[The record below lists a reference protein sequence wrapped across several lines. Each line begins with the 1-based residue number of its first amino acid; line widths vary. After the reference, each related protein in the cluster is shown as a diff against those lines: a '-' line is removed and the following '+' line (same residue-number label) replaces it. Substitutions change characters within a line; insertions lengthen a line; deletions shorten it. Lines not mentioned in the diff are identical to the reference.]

1 MQTCGKPYFLCEKG
15 VNSSENQGN
24 MYLWAMK
31 PSIKLPIEDFDYHL
45 PDQSIAY
52 TPASNRS
59 DSKLL
64 VWNKEIVAESTYNHI
79 ASFMPEK
86 GALYFNNSKVIA
98 ARIHF
103 QKANNSTIEIFCLEP
118 SNNYQPISM
127 AMQATQKVEW
137 ICLVGGA
144 KKWKEDYLEKEF
156 EIIQPSINGENLGE
170 NIGEDKVENKPIKNT
185 NNSITIIVKAK
196 KIKSID
202 GKFLIEFSWD
212 NETISF
218 SEIIEHIGSIPL
230 PPYIQRA
237 TTEEDKDRYQTTY
250 AKEEGSVAAPTA
262 GLHFN
267 AAIFESLAQKK
278 CSTDFISLHVGAGTF
293 MPVKTAAITDHE
305 MHAEVFEITKATLIH
320 LIEIANQKELNPSN
334 YTPVIA
340 VGTTTLRTIE
350 SLYWLGV
357 KLINNERLQE
367 NKDLHLMQ
375 WDAYASNLSAEN
387 ESTENESNSDS
398 SNNTND
404 DTTIDNNNSIT
415 VKEALSTLLSWMQSH
430 QMDPL
435 ITSTQ
440 LMIVPGYK
448 FKIANGLV
456 TNFHQPKSTLLLI
469 IAAITGDKW
478 KSIYQHA
485 IDNQYRFLSYGDGCF
500 FTINA

>member
-1 MQTCGKPYFLCEKG
+1 
-15 VNSSENQGN
+15 VNSSENEDK

-31 PSIKLPIEDFDYHL
+31 PSVKLPIEDFDYHL

-64 VWNKEIVAESTYNHI
+64 VWNKEIIAESTYNHI

-86 GALYFNNSKVIA
+86 AALYFNNSKVIA

-103 QKANNSTIEIFCLEP
+103 QKANDTTIEIFCLEP

-156 EIIQPSINGENLGE
+156 ELIRPSNNGKYKIAPNNINDN
-170 NIGEDKVENKPIKNT
+170 NNDKDNT
-185 NNSITIIVKAK
+185 NGITIKVRAK

-212 NETISF
+212 NENISF

-250 AKEEGSVAAPTA
+250 AKQEGSVAAPTA

-267 AAIFESLAQKK
+267 SAIFESLAQKK

-293 MPVKTAAITDHE
+293 MPVKTAHITDHE
-305 MHAEVFEITKATLIH
+305 MHAEVFEITTATLIH
-320 LIEIANQKELNPSN
+320 LIEIAKQKELNPTY

-340 VGTTTLRTIE
+340 VGTTTLRTLE
-350 SLYWLGV
+350 TLYWLGV
-357 KLINNERLQE
+357 KLINNEKLKE

-375 WDAYASNLSAEN
+375 WDAYDASHDAEN
-387 ESTENESNSDS
+387 STNNDKNNISNN
-398 SNNTND
+398 NNTNND
-404 DTTIDNNNSIT
+404 IIKDAKPSIT
-415 VKEALSTLLSWMQSH
+415 VKDALGTLIGWMQSH
-430 QMDPL
+430 QMNQL

-440 LMIVPGYK
+440 LMIVPGYT

-469 IAAITGDKW
+469 IAAITGDEW
-478 KSIYQHA
+478 KNIYKHA
-485 IDNQYRFLSYGDGCF
+485 VENEYRFLSYGDGCF
-500 FTINA
+500 FTIN

>member
-1 MQTCGKPYFLCEKG
+1 MQTCGKAYFLCEKE

-31 PSIKLPIEDFDYHL
+31 PPISLPIQDFDYDL

-52 TPASNRS
+52 TPAANRS

-64 VWNKEIVAESTYNHI
+64 VWDKEIIAESTYNHI
-79 ASFMPEK
+79 AKFIPEK
-86 GALYFNNSKVIA
+86 AALYFNNSKVIA

-118 SNNYQPISM
+118 SNNYQPISV

-144 KKWKEDYLEKEF
+144 KKWKEDFLEKEF
-156 EIIQPSINGENLGE
+156 ELITPS
-170 NIGEDKVENKPIKNT
+170 KNT
-185 NNSITIIVKAK
+185 NNSITIKVKAK
-196 KIKSID
+196 KIKSLD

-212 NETISF
+212 NDSISF

-237 TTEEDKDRYQTTY
+237 TTQEDKDRYQTTY

-267 AAIFESLAQKK
+267 DAIFDSLSEKK
-278 CSTDFISLHVGAGTF
+278 CSTNFISLHVGAGTF
-293 MPVKTAAITDHE
+293 MPVKTDNITDHE
-305 MHAEVFEITKATLIH
+305 MHAEVFEITTTTLKD
-320 LIEIANQKELNPSN
+320 LIEIAKQKELNPAQ

-340 VGTTTLRTIE
+340 VGTTTLRTLE
-350 SLYWLGV
+350 TLYCLGV
-357 KLINNERLQE
+357 KLIHNPSLQE
-367 NKDLHLMQ
+367 NKDLHLVQ
-375 WDAYASNLSAEN
+375 WDAYV
-387 ESTENESNSDS
+387 T
-398 SNNTND
+398 
-404 DTTIDNNNSIT
+404 NNNSDTNNSIP
-415 VKEALSTLLSWMQSH
+415 VKDALGTLLSWMQSH
-430 QMDPL
+430 QMDQL

-440 LMIVPGYK
+440 LMIVPGYS

-478 KSIYQHA
+478 KNIYQHA

-500 FTINA
+500 FTIN

>member
-15 VNSSENQGN
+15 VNSTENQGK

-31 PSIKLPIEDFDYHL
+31 PSINLPIEDFDYHL

-52 TPASNRS
+52 SPATNRS

-64 VWNKEIVAESTYNHI
+64 VWHKKIIAESTYNHI
-79 ASFMPEK
+79 ASFIPEK
-86 GALYFNNSKVIA
+86 AALYFNNSKVIA

-118 SNNYQPISM
+118 SNNYQPISV

-156 EIIQPSINGENLGE
+156 ELITPSNNNNNGVTV
-170 NIGEDKVENKPIKNT
+170 KVC
-185 NNSITIIVKAK
+185 AK

-212 NETISF
+212 NDNISF

-250 AKEEGSVAAPTA
+250 AKQEGSVAAPTA

-293 MPVKTAAITDHE
+293 MPVKTAHITDHE
-305 MHAEVFEITKATLIH
+305 MHAEVFEITTATLNH
-320 LIEIANQKELNPSN
+320 LIEIAKQKELNPAA

-357 KLINNERLQE
+357 KLINNKKLQE

-375 WDAYASNLSAEN
+375 WDAYASNPRS
-387 ESTENESNSDS
+387 ENESNSGT

-404 DTTIDNNNSIT
+404 DTTIDNNNNIT
-415 VKEALSTLLSWMQSH
+415 VKNALSTLLSWMKSH
-430 QMDPL
+430 QMDQL

-440 LMIVPGYK
+440 LMIVPGYS

-469 IAAITGDKW
+469 IAAITKDHW

-500 FTINA
+500 FTINE

>member
-1 MQTCGKPYFLCEKG
+1 MQTCGKAYFLCEKE

-31 PSIKLPIEDFDYHL
+31 PPISLPIQDFDYDL

-52 TPASNRS
+52 TPAANRS

-64 VWNKEIVAESTYNHI
+64 VWDKEIIAESTYNHI
-79 ASFMPEK
+79 AKFIPEK
-86 GALYFNNSKVIA
+86 AALYFNNSKVIA

-118 SNNYQPISM
+118 SASYQPISI

-144 KKWKEDYLEKEF
+144 KKWKEDFLEKEF
-156 EIIQPSINGENLGE
+156 ELITPS
-170 NIGEDKVENKPIKNT
+170 KNT
-185 NNSITIIVKAK
+185 NNSITIKVKAK
-196 KIKSID
+196 KIKSLD

-212 NETISF
+212 NDSISF

-237 TTEEDKDRYQTTY
+237 TTQEDKDRYQTTY

-267 AAIFESLAQKK
+267 DAIFDSLSEKK
-278 CSTDFISLHVGAGTF
+278 CSTNFISLHVGAGTF
-293 MPVKTAAITDHE
+293 MPVKTDNITDHE
-305 MHAEVFEITKATLIH
+305 MHAEVFEITTTTLKD
-320 LIEIANQKELNPSN
+320 LIEIAKQKELNPAQ

-340 VGTTTLRTIE
+340 VGTTTLRTLE
-350 SLYWLGV
+350 TLYCLGV
-357 KLINNERLQE
+357 KLIHNPSLQE
-367 NKDLHLMQ
+367 NKDLHLVQ
-375 WDAYASNLSAEN
+375 WDAYVTNN
-387 ESTENESNSDS
+387 NSD
-398 SNNTND
+398 T
-404 DTTIDNNNSIT
+404 NNSIT
-415 VKEALSTLLSWMQSH
+415 VKDALGTLLSWMQSH
-430 QMDPL
+430 QMDQL

-440 LMIVPGYK
+440 LMIVPGYS

-478 KSIYQHA
+478 KNIYQHA

-500 FTINA
+500 FTIN

>member
-1 MQTCGKPYFLCEKG
+1 
-15 VNSSENQGN
+15 
-24 MYLWAMK
+24 MK

-64 VWNKEIVAESTYNHI
+64 VWNKEIIAESTYNHI

-86 GALYFNNSKVIA
+86 AALYFNNSKVIA

-118 SNNYQPISM
+118 SAAFQPISM

-156 EIIQPSINGENLGE
+156 ELITPSKNGKDNNGVT
-170 NIGEDKVENKPIKNT
+170 IKVR
-185 NNSITIIVKAK
+185 AK

-212 NETISF
+212 NNTISF

-250 AKEEGSVAAPTA
+250 AKQEGSVAAPTA
-262 GLHFN
+262 GLHFTT
-267 AAIFESLAQKK
+267 AIFESLAQKK

-293 MPVKTAAITDHE
+293 MPVKTDNITDHE
-305 MHAEVFEITKATLIH
+305 MHAEVFEITTATLTH
-320 LIEIANQKELNPSN
+320 LIEIAKQKELNPTD

-350 SLYWLGV
+350 TLYWLGV
-357 KLINNERLQE
+357 KLINNESLQK

-375 WDAYASNLSAEN
+375 WDAYDANPS
-387 ESTENESNSDS
+387 SDNT
-398 SNNTND
+398 SNNNNYNSNND
-404 DTTIDNNNSIT
+404 TSRQTIT
-415 VKEALSTLLSWMQSH
+415 VKEALSTLLSWIQSH
-430 QMDPL
+430 QMTQL
-435 ITSTQ
+435 VTSTQ
-440 LMIVPGYK
+440 LMIVPGYT

-469 IAAITGDKW
+469 IAAITGDHW

-485 IDNQYRFLSYGDGCF
+485 IENQYRFLSYGDGCF
-500 FTINA
+500 FKINE

>member
-1 MQTCGKPYFLCEKG
+1 MQTCGKAYFLCEKE

-31 PSIKLPIEDFDYHL
+31 PPISLPIQDFDYDL

-52 TPASNRS
+52 TPAANRS

-64 VWNKEIVAESTYNHI
+64 VWNKEIIAESTYNHI
-79 ASFMPEK
+79 AKFIPEK
-86 GALYFNNSKVIA
+86 AALYFNNSKVIA

-118 SNNYQPISM
+118 SNNYQPISV

-144 KKWKEDYLEKEF
+144 KKWKEDFLEKEF
-156 EIIQPSINGENLGE
+156 ELITPS
-170 NIGEDKVENKPIKNT
+170 KNT
-185 NNSITIIVKAK
+185 NNSITIKVKAK
-196 KIKSID
+196 KIKSLD

-212 NETISF
+212 NDSISF

-237 TTEEDKDRYQTTY
+237 TTQEDKDRYQTTY

-267 AAIFESLAQKK
+267 DAIFESLSEKK
-278 CSTDFISLHVGAGTF
+278 CSTNFISLHVGAGTF
-293 MPVKTAAITDHE
+293 MPVKTDDITDHE
-305 MHAEVFEITKATLIH
+305 MHAEVFEITTTTLTD
-320 LIEIANQKELNPSN
+320 LIEIAKQKELNPAQ

-340 VGTTTLRTIE
+340 VGTTTLRTLE
-350 SLYWLGV
+350 TLYWLGV
-357 KLINNERLQE
+357 KLIHNPSLQE
-367 NKDLHLMQ
+367 NKDLHLVQ
-375 WDAYASNLSAEN
+375 WDAYV
-387 ESTENESNSDS
+387 T
-398 SNNTND
+398 
-404 DTTIDNNNSIT
+404 NNNSDTNNSIP
-415 VKEALSTLLSWMQSH
+415 VKDALGTLLSWMQSH
-430 QMDPL
+430 QMDQL

-440 LMIVPGYK
+440 LMIVPGYS

-478 KSIYQHA
+478 KNIYQHA

-500 FTINA
+500 FTIN

>member
-1 MQTCGKPYFLCEKG
+1 MQTCGKAYFLCEKE

-31 PSIKLPIEDFDYHL
+31 PPISLPIQDFDYDL

-52 TPASNRS
+52 TPAANRS

-64 VWNKEIVAESTYNHI
+64 VWDKEIIAESTYNHI
-79 ASFMPEK
+79 AKFIPEK
-86 GALYFNNSKVIA
+86 AALYFNNSKVIA

-118 SNNYQPISM
+118 SNNYQPISV

-156 EIIQPSINGENLGE
+156 ELITPLNN
-170 NIGEDKVENKPIKNT
+170 DKDKIAT
-185 NNSITIIVKAK
+185 NNNNDNNNRVAIKVRAK

-212 NETISF
+212 DDRISF

-267 AAIFESLAQKK
+267 AAIFESLTEKK

-320 LIEIANQKELNPSN
+320 LIEIANKKELNPIN

-357 KLINNERLQE
+357 KLINNEKLQE

-375 WDAYASNLSAEN
+375 WDAY
-387 ESTENESNSDS
+387 
-398 SNNTND
+398 
-404 DTTIDNNNSIT
+404 DNNNNDNSRQTIT

-430 QMDPL
+430 QMTQL

-440 LMIVPGYK
+440 LMIVPGYI

-469 IAAITGDKW
+469 IAAITGNKW

-485 IDNQYRFLSYGDGCF
+485 IDNQYRFLSYGDGCYF
-500 FTINA
+500 AINE

>member
-1 MQTCGKPYFLCEKG
+1 VQTCGKPYFLCEKG

-24 MYLWAMK
+24 MYLCPMK

-52 TPASNRS
+52 TPAANRS

-64 VWNKEIVAESTYNHI
+64 VWDKEIIAEATYNHI
-79 ASFMPEK
+79 ANFIPEK
-86 GALYFNNSKVIA
+86 AALYFNNSKVIA

-103 QKANNSTIEIFCLEP
+103 QKANDSTVEIFCLEP

-127 AMQATQKVEW
+127 AMQATRKVEW

-144 KKWKEDYLEKEF
+144 KKWKEDFLEKEF
-156 EIIQPSINGENLGE
+156 EITTPSNNNNGVT
-170 NIGEDKVENKPIKNT
+170 IKVR
-185 NNSITIIVKAK
+185 AK

-212 NETISF
+212 NDTISF

-250 AKEEGSVAAPTA
+250 AKQEGSVAAPTA

-267 AAIFESLAQKK
+267 DAIFESLTEKK
-278 CSTDFISLHVGAGTF
+278 CSTHFISLHVGAGTF
-293 MPVKTAAITDHE
+293 MPVKTAHITDHE
-305 MHAEVFEITKATLIH
+305 MHAEVFEIKTTALTH
-320 LIEIANQKELNPSN
+320 LIEIANQKELNPTQ

-340 VGTTTLRTIE
+340 VGTTTLRTLE
-350 SLYWLGV
+350 TLYWLGE
-357 KLINNERLQE
+357 KLINNPSLQE
-367 NKDLHLMQ
+367 SKDLHLMQ
-375 WDAYASNLSAEN
+375 WDAYDAGS
-387 ESTENESNSDS
+387 ES
-398 SNNTND
+398 
-404 DTTIDNNNSIT
+404 DNATKNARSSIT
-415 VKEALSTLLSWMQSH
+415 VKDALGTLLDWMQSH
-430 QMDPL
+430 QMKQL

-440 LMIVPGYK
+440 LMIVPGYE

-469 IAAITGDKW
+469 IAAITGDHW
-478 KSIYQHA
+478 KNIYKHA
-485 IDNQYRFLSYGDGCF
+485 IENQYRFLSYGDGCY
-500 FTINA
+500 FTIND

>member
-1 MQTCGKPYFLCEKG
+1 METCGKAYFLCEKE
-15 VNSSENQGN
+15 VNCSENQGN

-31 PSIKLPIEDFDYHL
+31 PSINLPIEDFDYPL

-52 TPASNRS
+52 TPAANRS

-64 VWNKEIVAESTYNHI
+64 VWNKEIIAESTYNHI
-79 ASFMPEK
+79 ANFIPEK
-86 GALYFNNSKVIA
+86 AALYFNNSKVIA

-103 QKANNSTIEIFCLEP
+103 QKANNARIEIFCLEP
-118 SNNYQPISM
+118 SAAFQPISI

-144 KKWKEDYLEKEF
+144 KKWKEDFLEKEF
-156 EIIQPSINGENLGE
+156 EIITPSNDGKNKAAV
-170 NIGEDKVENKPIKNT
+170 NNNNDHNNNDK
-185 NNSITIIVKAK
+185 NNSDRNNNNNNQVTVKVRAK
-196 KIKSID
+196 KIKLIE

-212 NETISF
+212 NDTISF

-237 TTEEDKDRYQTTY
+237 TTEEDKHRYQTTY
-250 AKEEGSVAAPTA
+250 AKQEGSVAAPTA

-267 AAIFESLAQKK
+267 AAIFKSLAEKK
-278 CSTDFISLHVGAGTF
+278 CSTHFISLHVGAGTF
-293 MPVKTAAITDHE
+293 MPVKTDNITDHE
-305 MHAEVFEITKATLIH
+305 MHAEVFEITTATLTH
-320 LIEIANQKELNPSN
+320 LIDIANQKELNPEK

-350 SLYWLGV
+350 TLYWLGV
-357 KLINNERLQE
+357 KLINNPSLQE

-375 WDAYASNLSAEN
+375 WDAYETNN
-387 ESTENESNSDS
+387 DTSDQV
-398 SNNTND
+398 
-404 DTTIDNNNSIT
+404 IT
-415 VKEALSTLLSWMQSH
+415 VKEAVSTLLNWMQSH
-430 QMDPL
+430 QMDQL

-440 LMIVPGYK
+440 LMIVPGYI

-469 IAAITGDKW
+469 IAAITGDSW
-478 KSIYQHA
+478 KEIYQHA
-485 IDNQYRFLSYGDGCF
+485 IENQYRFLSYGDGCYF
-500 FTINA
+500 KIN

>member
-1 MQTCGKPYFLCEKG
+1 MQSCGKPYFLCEKE
-15 VNSSENQGN
+15 VNSTENQGK

-52 TPASNRS
+52 SPATNRS

-64 VWNKEIVAESTYNHI
+64 VWNKKIIAESTYNYI
-79 ASFMPEK
+79 ASFIPEK
-86 GALYFNNSKVIA
+86 AALYFNNSKVIA

-118 SNNYQPISM
+118 SNNYQPISK

-156 EIIQPSINGENLGE
+156 ELITPSNNNNGVTV
-170 NIGEDKVENKPIKNT
+170 KVC
-185 NNSITIIVKAK
+185 AK

-212 NETISF
+212 NDKISF

-250 AKEEGSVAAPTA
+250 AKQEGSVAAPTA

-293 MPVKTAAITDHE
+293 MPVKTAHITDHE
-305 MHAEVFEITKATLIH
+305 MHAEVFEITTATLNH
-320 LIEIANQKELNPSN
+320 LIEIAKQKELNPTN

-357 KLINNERLQE
+357 KLINNKKLQE
-367 NKDLHLMQ
+367 HKDLHLMQ
-375 WDAYASNLSAEN
+375 WDAYVTYN
-387 ESTENESNSDS
+387 ETTNETYNETT
-398 SNNTND
+398 NNTNND
-404 DTTIDNNNSIT
+404 INKDAKPSIT
-415 VKEALSTLLSWMQSH
+415 VKNALSTLLSWMQSH
-430 QMDPL
+430 QMDQL

-440 LMIVPGYK
+440 LMIVPGYS

-469 IAAITGDKW
+469 IAAITKDHW

-485 IDNQYRFLSYGDGCF
+485 IENQYRFLSYGDGCF
-500 FTINA
+500 FTINE

>member
-1 MQTCGKPYFLCEKG
+1 M
-15 VNSSENQGN
+15 NSSENQGN

-31 PSIKLPIEDFDYHL
+31 PPISLPIQDFDYDL

-52 TPASNRS
+52 TPAANRS

-64 VWNKEIVAESTYNHI
+64 VWDKEIIAESTYNHI
-79 ASFMPEK
+79 AKFIPEK
-86 GALYFNNSKVIA
+86 AALYFNNSKVIA

-156 EIIQPSINGENLGE
+156 ELITPSNNNNGVT
-170 NIGEDKVENKPIKNT
+170 IKVR
-185 NNSITIIVKAK
+185 AK
-196 KIKSID
+196 KIKSIDGLD

-212 NETISF
+212 NATISF

-237 TTEEDKDRYQTTY
+237 TTQEDKDRYQTTY

-267 AAIFESLAQKK
+267 DAIFESLSEKK
-278 CSTDFISLHVGAGTF
+278 CSTNFISLHVGAGTF
-293 MPVKTAAITDHE
+293 MPVKTDNITDHE
-305 MHAEVFEITKATLIH
+305 MHAEVFEITTTTLKD
-320 LIEIANQKELNPSN
+320 LIEIAKQKELNPAQ

-340 VGTTTLRTIE
+340 VGTTTLRTLE
-350 SLYWLGV
+350 TLYCLGV
-357 KLINNERLQE
+357 KLIHNPSLQE
-367 NKDLHLMQ
+367 NKDLHLVQ
-375 WDAYASNLSAEN
+375 WDAYK
-387 ESTENESNSDS
+387 
-398 SNNTND
+398 SNND
-404 DTTIDNNNSIT
+404 SKPSIT
-415 VKEALSTLLSWMQSH
+415 VKDALGTLLSWMQSH
-430 QMDPL
+430 QMDQL

-440 LMIVPGYK
+440 LMIVPGYS

-478 KSIYQHA
+478 KNIYQHA

-500 FTINA
+500 FTIN

>member
-1 MQTCGKPYFLCEKG
+1 MQTCGKAYFLCEKE

-31 PSIKLPIEDFDYHL
+31 PPISLPIQDFDYDL

-52 TPASNRS
+52 TPASHRS

-64 VWNKEIVAESTYNHI
+64 VWDKEIIAESTYNHI
-79 ASFMPEK
+79 ANFIPQK
-86 GALYFNNSKVIA
+86 AALFFNNSKVIA

-118 SNNYQPISM
+118 SINYQPISI
-127 AMQATQKVEW
+127 AMQATRKVEW

-144 KKWKEDYLEKEF
+144 KKWKEDFLEKEF
-156 EIIQPSINGENLGE
+156 EIIQASNNNNGVT
-170 NIGEDKVENKPIKNT
+170 IKVR
-185 NNSITIIVKAK
+185 AK
-196 KIKSID
+196 KIKTIE

-212 NETISF
+212 NDSISF
-218 SEIIEHIGSIPL
+218 SKIIEHIGSIPL

-267 AAIFESLAQKK
+267 DAIFESLAEKK
-278 CSTDFISLHVGAGTF
+278 CSINFISLHVGAGTF
-293 MPVKTAAITDHE
+293 MPVKTDNITDHE
-305 MHAEVFEITKATLIH
+305 MHAEVFEINITTLTD
-320 LIEIANQKELNPSN
+320 LIAIAKQKELNPSQ

-340 VGTTTLRTIE
+340 VGTTSLRTLE
-350 SLYWLGV
+350 TLYWLGV
-357 KLINNERLQE
+357 KLILNPSLEE
-367 NKDLHLMQ
+367 NKDLHLVQ
-375 WDAYASNLSAEN
+375 WDAYVTNN
-387 ESTENESNSDS
+387 ELKSDA
-398 SNNTND
+398 NR
-404 DTTIDNNNSIT
+404 SIP
-415 VKEALSTLLSWMQSH
+415 VKDALETLRSWMQSH
-430 QMDPL
+430 QMHSL

-440 LMIVPGYK
+440 LMIVPGYN
-448 FKIANGLV
+448 FKIVNGLV

-478 KSIYQHA
+478 KTIYQHA
-485 IDNQYRFLSYGDGCF
+485 IDNQYRFLSYGDGCYF
-500 FTINA
+500 AINE